1 MLLRFLEQLEHRAE
15 PLLPKSRFYRRAV
28 WSGLIGG
35 TMYAVTL
42 AVGMVGFV
50 VLEQQPLLDAA
61 VNSSML
67 MSQLGHVTEI
77 RSTGTKVFLLFYGPF
92 ASIGFF
98 GGIGV
103 LFMPWFHRAL
113 HRFHAEP
120 PIDRRR
126 S

>member
-1 MLLRFLEQLEHRAE
+1 MFLRFLENLEHRCE
-15 PLLPKSRFYRRAV
+15 SLLPRSRFYRRAV
-28 WSGLIGG
+28 WCAIIGG
-35 TMYAVTL
+35 VMYTVTL
-42 AVGMVGFV
+42 VVGLVGFV
-50 VLEQQPLLDAA
+50 AFERQSLLDAA
-61 VNSSML
+61 LNSSML

-77 RSTGTKVFLLFYGPF
+77 RTTGTKVFLLFYGPF

-103 LFMPWFHRAL
+103 LFIPWFYRAL
-113 HRFHAEP
+113 HHFHAEP